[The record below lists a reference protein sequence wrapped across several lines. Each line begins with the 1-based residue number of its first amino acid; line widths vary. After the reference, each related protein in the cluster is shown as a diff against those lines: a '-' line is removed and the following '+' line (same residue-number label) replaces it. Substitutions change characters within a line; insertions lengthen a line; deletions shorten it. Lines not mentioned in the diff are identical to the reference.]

1 MQLRVTSEFID
12 KIATKYGGQFIGGY
26 AYSANVF
33 LPILMKTYIVLAS
46 AGELIVVSLGASG
59 EPKSDVR
66 YPYTQLSMFKLK
78 NGPVSKTAIIQ
89 PNSGK
94 KLKLTIQKKIIGM
107 TEYQE
112 RLIDFLETKTK

>member
-1 MQLRVTSEFID
+1 MQLRITSEFID
-12 KIATKYGGQFIGGY
+12 KIAANYGGQFIGGS
-26 AYSANVF
+26 AYRANAF
-33 LPILMKTYIVLAS
+33 CPLLMKGYVVLAS
-46 AGELIVVSLGASG
+46 NDELIVVSLGASG

-66 YPYTQLSMFKLK
+66 YPYTQLSTFKLK